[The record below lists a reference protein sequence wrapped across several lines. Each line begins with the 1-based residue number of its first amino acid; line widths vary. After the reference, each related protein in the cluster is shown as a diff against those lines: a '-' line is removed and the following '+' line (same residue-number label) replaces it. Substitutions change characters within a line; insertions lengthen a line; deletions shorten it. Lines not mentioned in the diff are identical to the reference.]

1 MKFLLITTALLALT
15 GAAKADFVMVGGSSG
30 IDAMAIEQADTKLN
44 DDPGSATTHDTG
56 KVGTVGVNID
66 TSRPLGAGTFATA
79 TEKFN
84 EAGGFATIKPAGTVL
99 DVITFTPTALAHF
112 TSFTTRGQLETDPL
126 FKTGTDA
133 VKVFIVVNDNLGNIF
148 TFTED
153 KPNQDFSPIGAEAI
167 AGTGEWITNVS
178 VFTNDPGGFKEVKQV
193 TFGFETS
200 DAVAAVPEASTWM
213 MMIAGFF
220 GIGGITMA
228 KRRRE
233 GQAFRLV

>member
-1 MKFLLITTALLALT
+1 MRKLILATTALIALS
-15 GAAKADFVMVGGSSG
+15 GAAKADFVQIGGATAKAVEMS
-30 IDAMAIEQADTKLN
+30 DTKLN

-56 KVGTVGVNID
+56 KVGALGVNID

-99 DVITFTPTALAHF
+99 DVLTFTPDGSAHF

-126 FKTGTDA
+126 FKTGPDA

-148 TFTED
+148 TFVED
-153 KPNQDFSPIGAEAI
+153 KPNQDFDPIGAEAI
-167 AGTGEWITNVS
+167 AGSGEWITNVS

-200 DAVAAVPEASTWM
+200 DAVAAVPEPATWA
-213 MMIAGFF
+213 MMILGFF
-220 GIGGITMA
+220 GIGGMA
-228 KRRRE
+228 MVKRRRE